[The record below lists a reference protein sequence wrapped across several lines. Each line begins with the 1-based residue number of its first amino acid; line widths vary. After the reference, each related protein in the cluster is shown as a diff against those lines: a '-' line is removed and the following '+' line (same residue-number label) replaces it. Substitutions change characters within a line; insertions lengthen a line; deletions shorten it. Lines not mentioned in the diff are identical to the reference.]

1 MIFTVVFLRAKALA
15 TLKVLSIDFCCV
27 GENQRFVKTS
37 DHFYL
42 LFFNSEKFFAAFH
55 NVNYMLNEKFLPF
68 GMNFLCPQNS
78 TCFIVLETFTFYLL
92 FLR

>member
-1 MIFTVVFLRAKALA
+1 MSDLWLVT
-15 TLKVLSIDFCCV
+15 TL
-27 GENQRFVKTS
+27 

-42 LFFNSEKFFAAFH
+42 LFLNSEQFFATFQ
-55 NVNYMLNEKFLPF
+55 NINYMLKQNFLPF
-68 GMNFLCPQNS
+68 GVNFFCPQNP